1 MYGGTLIT
9 ISGSNF
15 GTEATDNPVQLSGGI
30 NCYVES
36 TSESEIQCRV
46 DSDFTNAEAGSTGS
60 IVVFLKLSEEA
71 ECSVCEN
78 TLTFTG
84 NVPVIESVSVDFDTT
99 ELEWVVTVDGTD
111 FTGDTSST
119 TYSVNGADQ
128 ETMSVSSTQAKFKLT
143 DISSRTITGAKLLFD
158 IGKPKDHSLIEE
170 SFSITPKTQT
180 VTPHVGSAHG

>member
-1 MYGGTLIT
+1 M
-9 ISGSNF
+9 
-15 GTEATDNPVQLSGGI
+15 
-30 NCYVES
+30 
-36 TSESEIQCRV
+36 
-46 DSDFTNAEAGSTGS
+46 EAGSTGS

-119 TYSVNGADQ
+119 TYSVNGAD
-128 ETMSVSSTQAKFKLT
+128 
-143 DISSRTITGAKLLFD
+143 
-158 IGKPKDHSLIEE
+158 
-170 SFSITPKTQT
+170 
-180 VTPHVGSAHG
+180 